1 MYSDKDDND
10 NEQKNIDTYKILG
23 DQMARLA
30 LNTGEMENDE
40 NNYLITYDDLASKVN
55 NINPNPILK
64 TASMEKK
71 NKGSVKFSQGIKAGP
86 SSSKIVNK
94 SVNKNKSNKNFNKS
108 KTDNKNDSEKKLP
121 CVNIITLKIV

>member
-1 MYSDKDDND
+1 MNSEINRMTHTKEDIYMMLLLSRIVKRII
-10 NEQKNIDTYKILG
+10 ELQ
-23 DQMARLA
+23 
-30 LNTGEMENDE
+30 
-40 NNYLITYDDLASKVN
+40 LITYDDLASKVN